1 MSDESKAKVQKFLQ
15 RDKSLREYVTEIE
28 KLKKLKSEVA
38 SLPVLIPMHLFLL
51 DCTKINK
58 VGGTH
63 TFGTKIN
70 KVGGTHTLGTKI
82 RISFYQSSEY

>member
-1 MSDESKAKVQKFLQ
+1 MSDDSKAKVQKFIQ
-15 RDKSLREYVTEIE
+15 RDKSLREYVNEIE

-58 VGGTH
+58 VSGIYR
-63 TFGTKIN
+63 FGTKI
-70 KVGGTHTLGTKI
+70 
-82 RISFYQSSEY
+82 

>member
-1 MSDESKAKVQKFLQ
+1 VSDESKAKVQKFLQ

-51 DCTKINK
+51 D
-58 VGGTH
+58 
-63 TFGTKIN
+63 
-70 KVGGTHTLGTKI
+70 
-82 RISFYQSSEY
+82 